1 MGNEDLV
8 EAARTNDT
16 WLCIKSPRDKKV
28 LKALAKVD
36 RAKFLP
42 DSYWALYSTYND
54 GPIPIGY
61 NATCSMPSL
70 VALMAD
76 MLELKKGLN
85 VLEIGTGCGYA
96 AALTARLIQPGKLT
110 TIEIVPELAEMGK
123 KNLEKH
129 FGSLEG
135 KIQVVEGDGS
145 VGFKEN
151 APYDRIYLTA
161 APDITT
167 FRPEK
172 LLSQLAT
179 PGILLFPETTTH
191 ALYVYKKT
199 KTETK
204 IEPFF
209 GVSFVPLQGENH

>member
-8 EAARTNDT
+8 EAARTDDT
-16 WLCIKSPRDKKV
+16 WLGIKSPRDGRI

-36 RAKFLP
+36 RADFLP
-42 DSYWALYSTYND
+42 DFYFALNCIYLD
-54 GPIPIGY
+54 EPISLGY

-85 VLEIGTGCGYA
+85 VLEIGTGCGYS

-110 TIEIVPELAEMGK
+110 TIEIVPELAEIGK

-129 FGSLEG
+129 FGSLEN

-167 FRPEK
+167 FKPEK

-209 GVSFVPLQGENH
+209 GVVFVPLQGENH

>member
-8 EAARTNDT
+8 EAARTDTT
-16 WLCIKSPRDKKV
+16 WLCIKSPRDGRV

-36 RAKFLP
+36 RADFLP
-42 DSYWALYSTYND
+42 DIYLSLNCTYYD

-61 NATCSMPSL
+61 DATCSMPSL

-76 MLELKKGLN
+76 MLDLKKGLN
-85 VLEIGTGCGYA
+85 VLEIGTGCGYS
-96 AALTARLIQPGKLT
+96 AALTTHLIKPGKLT
-110 TIEIVPELAEMGK
+110 TVEIVPELAEMGK

-129 FGSLEG
+129 FGSLEN

-145 VGFKEN
+145 VGFNEN

-161 APDITT
+161 APDIRT
-167 FRPEK
+167 FKPEK

-209 GVSFVPLQGENH
+209 GVVFVPLQGENH

>member
-1 MGNEDLV
+1 MGNKDLV
-8 EAARTNDT
+8 GAARTNNY
-16 WLCIKSPRDKKV
+16 WLCLKSPRNERV

-36 RAKFLP
+36 RAEFLP
-42 DSYWALYSTYND
+42 YFSFNYAYSD
-54 GPIPIGY
+54 EPVSIGCD
-61 NATCSMPSL
+61 ATCSMPSL

-76 MLELKKGLN
+76 MLELKAGLT
-85 VLEIGTGCGYA
+85 VLEIGTGCGYS
-96 AALTARLIQPGKLT
+96 AALTAHLIKPGKLT
-110 TIEIVPELAEMGK
+110 TVEIVPELAEMGK
-123 KNLEKH
+123 RHLEHH
-129 FGSLEG
+129 FGALEG

-161 APDITT
+161 APDIRT
-167 FRPEK
+167 FKPEK

-191 ALYVYKKT
+191 ALYLYKKT
-199 KTETK
+199 KTGTK

-209 GVSFVPLQGENH
+209 GVAFVPLQGKNC

>member
-8 EAARTNDT
+8 EAARTDTT
-16 WLCIKSPRDKKV
+16 WLCIKSPRDGRV

-36 RAKFLP
+36 RAEFLP
-42 DSYWALYSTYND
+42 DVYVDCAYYD
-54 GPIPIGY
+54 APVFIGY
-61 NATCSMPSL
+61 DATCSMPSL

-85 VLEIGTGCGYA
+85 VLEIGTDCGYA

-135 KIQVVEGDGS
+135 KIQVV
-145 VGFKEN
+145 
-151 APYDRIYLTA
+151 
-161 APDITT
+161 
-167 FRPEK
+167 
-172 LLSQLAT
+172 
-179 PGILLFPETTTH
+179 
-191 ALYVYKKT
+191 
-199 KTETK
+199 
-204 IEPFF
+204 
-209 GVSFVPLQGENH
+209 